1 MFIISRKMLSVLTA
15 SAVAV
20 VSQSAAWAQ
29 SAPLTLRKAFAS
41 DFLVGVALNTSQ
53 VDGRN
58 GKAGEIA
65 AKQFSSVT
73 PENDMKW
80 QSLHPQPD
88 VYQFQSA
95 DAYAEFAAKHDMK
108 LIAHNLVWHSQT
120 PDWVFQGENG
130 QPATREQLL
139 KRMHDHIL
147 TVAGRY
153 RGKVKGWDV
162 VNEALSDGGPDILR
176 DSPWRRIIGDDFLD
190 YAFRFAREAD
200 PKAELYY
207 NDYGLENERKRSNCV
222 KLLRGLIA
230 RGVPIDGVGTQ
241 SHFGL
246 DHPSLD
252 EVEKT
257 IKDLSGLGLKVMV
270 TELDVDVLPSHGE
283 AGNADISRHEKGDDS
298 LNPYV
303 SGLPDD
309 VQEKL
314 ARRYVDLFKI
324 YLRYRKSVTRVTLW
338 GLDDGESWLN
348 GFPIGGRTNYPLL
361 ISRDLKPKPAFFA
374 LLKLGQDRLAGR

>member
-1 MFIISRKMLSVLTA
+1 MSIVSRKMLPVLTA

-29 SAPLTLRKAFAS
+29 PAATIRKAFAS

-80 QSLHPQPD
+80 ESLHPQPD
-88 VYQFQSA
+88 VYQFQAA
-95 DAYAEFAAKHDMK
+95 DACAEFAAKHDMK

-120 PDWVFQGENG
+120 PGWVFQGENG
-130 QPATREQLL
+130 RPATREQLL

-190 YAFRFAREAD
+190 
-200 PKAELYY
+200 
-207 NDYGLENERKRSNCV
+207 
-222 KLLRGLIA
+222 
-230 RGVPIDGVGTQ
+230 
-241 SHFGL
+241 
-246 DHPSLD
+246 
-252 EVEKT
+252 
-257 IKDLSGLGLKVMV
+257 
-270 TELDVDVLPSHGE
+270 
-283 AGNADISRHEKGDDS
+283 
-298 LNPYV
+298 
-303 SGLPDD
+303 
-309 VQEKL
+309 
-314 ARRYVDLFKI
+314 
-324 YLRYRKSVTRVTLW
+324 
-338 GLDDGESWLN
+338 
-348 GFPIGGRTNYPLL
+348 
-361 ISRDLKPKPAFFA
+361 
-374 LLKLGQDRLAGR
+374 